1 MASTIMNIRDLAAR
15 WSDLGKK
22 MLGSRSTYQ
31 APSALSQDFEIDD
44 LDEESA
50 ETETSIKGSASKLV
64 QLCFAF
70 NLRKLK
76 LLSLVVVVLA
86 IIGIYM
92 YVTSKVTT
100 NGSSRQLDDYV
111 VSKSLTSEARSMAP
125 LKTLCEQTKWQP
137 GLIFSCDIK

>member
-1 MASTIMNIRDLAAR
+1 MNIRDLAAR

-22 MLGSRSTYQ
+22 MLGSSRATYQ

-50 ETETSIKGSASKLV
+50 ETETSMKGSASKLV

-76 LLSLVVVVLA
+76 LLALVVVALA
-86 IIGIYM
+86 IMGIYM

-100 NGSSRQLDDYV
+100 NGSSKQLDDYV

-125 LKTLCEQTKWQP
+125 LKTLCGRTKWQP